1 MGWLRQMWKAPSGES
16 HERRGGYE
24 ALEEVTLNLR
34 ANSAAGVYVS
44 TEGALRF
51 SAVFASVRIL
61 SETVASLPLII
72 YERLER
78 GRRRATDFYLY
89 PLLHDA
95 PNDLMTAFEFRET
108 LQGHLALWGNAYSEI
123 EYGPDGRIQSLW
135 PLRPDRMLQSTIV
148 DGRRMYQYQLPDGGA
163 VWLSGDRV
171 WHLRG
176 LGGDGYTGYSP
187 IGLHRRSV
195 ELGLAAQ
202 EFGARFF
209 GNDARPGGVLEH
221 PGRLSEDAHANLRK
235 SWEETHGGLTRSHR
249 VAILEEGLRFHEIGI
264 PPEDAQYL
272 QTRRHQVEEIARIFR
287 IPPHMLADLE
297 RSTFSNIEHQSLEFV
312 KYTMLPWFE
321 RWAQSIAHNLMLT
334 AERRRY
340 YAEFLVDAM
349 LQGDTLSRYQAYA
362 QARQNGWMS
371 ANDIRRLE
379 NMDPVPGGD
388 TYLVPLNMAPV
399 AESGGNRDA
408 GPAARFSEERSMRS
422 VTARRR
428 LRASYLTIYQDVAA
442 RILRREV
449 HDIAQQ
455 ARKTLRRRDLPA
467 FRTWL
472 DEFYRDHAEY
482 ITRQVRPL
490 TMSYGEAAAGE
501 AQEEVNE
508 PVGMTEAIEKFLASY
523 TGGFAAR
530 HVGISRDRLNQ
541 AIMRAENDLDIDP
554 LDAVLSEVSTWEESR
569 SRSIADEESTRL
581 GAAVAKVVF
590 IAAGFLKLRW
600 VTFGESCPYC
610 NLLSGRVVGIQ
621 ENFLSAG
628 ESLAPEGADG
638 PLTTTTNVGHPPV
651 HGGCD
656 CGITVA
662 L

>member
-1 MGWLRQMWKAPSGES
+1 MGMLRQMWKQAV
-16 HERRGGYE
+16 ERSREQRSGYE
-24 ALEEVTLNLR
+24 ALDEVVLNLR
-34 ANSAAGVYVS
+34 ADSATGVHVS

-51 SAVFASVRIL
+51 SAVFAAVRIL

-72 YERLER
+72 YERLAH

-108 LQGHLALWGNAYSEI
+108 IQGHVSLWGNGYAEI
-123 EYGPDGRIQSLW
+123 EYGPDGRIHALW
-135 PLRPDRMLQSTIV
+135 PLRPDRMLRSTIV
-148 DGRRMYQYQLPDGGA
+148 DGRRMYEYQLPNGST

-221 PGRLSEDAHANLRK
+221 PGRLSEEAHANLRQ
-235 SWEETHGGLTRSHR
+235 SWEEAHGGLSRSHR
-249 VAILEEGLRFHEIGI
+249 VAILEEGLKFHEIGI

-297 RSTFSNIEHQSLEFV
+297 RSTFSNIEHQSLEFM

-321 RWAQSIAHNLMLT
+321 RWQQSIAHNLMLA

-340 YAEFLVDAM
+340 YAEFLTEAM
-349 LQGDTLSRYQAYA
+349 LRGDTLSRYQAYA
-362 QARQNGWMS
+362 QARQNGWLS
-371 ANDIRRLE
+371 ANEIRRLE
-379 NMDPVPGGD
+379 NMDPAPGGD
-388 TYLVPLNMAPV
+388 TYLVPLNMIPV
-399 AESGGNRDA
+399 SEPGAASA
-408 GPAARFSEERSMRS
+408 QPAARFSEERSMRS
-422 VTARRR
+422 ATARHR
-428 LRASYLTIYQDVAA
+428 LRASYVTIYHDVAA

-449 HDIAQQ
+449 HDITRQ
-455 ARKTLRRRDLPA
+455 ARKMLRTRDLPS
-467 FRTWL
+467 FRAWL
-472 DEFYRDHAEY
+472 DEFYRDHTEY
-482 ITRQVRPL
+482 IMRQMRPVNN
-490 TMSYGEAAAGE
+490 SYGEAAAGE

-523 TGGFAAR
+523 TGGYAAR

-541 AIMRAENDLDIDP
+541 AMMRAQNDPALEP
-554 LDAVLSEVSTWEESR
+554 LDAVLDEVSTWEERR
-569 SRSIADEESTRL
+569 SSAIADEEATRL

-590 IAAGFLKLRW
+590 IAAGFTKLRW
-600 VTFGESCPYC
+600 VTFGDSCPYC

-621 ENFLSAG
+621 EHFLSAG

-638 PLTTTTNVGHPPV
+638 PLTTTTNIGHPPA
-651 HGGCD
+651 HTGCD